1 MTITNSKLHLKTEI
15 QQLRLLHKSVAST
28 LLVVIV
34 LAVIY
39 AFVLWGEVDQKS
51 LEIWLFLALI
61 LPIARLVIFYY
72 NWKSLTEENADTFRQ
87 FLLIGNLISGLL
99 WGASTVWFFPEQL
112 EYQLFMLFMLGGIAL
127 GASNSDVNYL
137 PGYYAYIWSS
147 LSLLVIALIW
157 VGEEIQMGIGITTIL
172 FIIAIS
178 IYGRASHKTTYESI
192 KLRFENDDLVQK
204 LEEKTLLAE
213 KANTSKSKFLATASH
228 DLRQPLHT
236 SVLLLDA
243 LRFTLEKDSQNDIL
257 DKLVR
262 SHDHLSTL
270 FDSLLDISNLDSGSV
285 NVNLQAVSIP
295 ELYSSL
301 EEEYSLAAQKKGL
314 NFSIEPI
321 NGFIKTDPIL
331 ISRIIGNL
339 LSNAIRY
346 TPKGAITLGAIED
359 QNQLLITVTDT
370 GIGISN
376 DHHQQIFNEFEQL
389 NNSHRDYRLGLGLG
403 LSIVKRLS
411 DLLDHEIKL
420 DSTKGSGSTF
430 SLRCQTENPQQETM
444 HAAAVLTDIDVKRRL
459 NILFVDDEKP
469 VREAISLVLNNFD
482 MNVIT
487 AESASE
493 AIEHLANMKP
503 SLDVIVADYRLKNGE
518 TGFDVIEKTCEF
530 MNADI
535 PSIIVTGEANFDQ
548 MKPAQRKNVVI
559 VQKPISS
566 AVLMPLILERINK
579 EG

>member
-15 QQLRLLHKSVAST
+15 QQLGLLHKSVAST

-51 LEIWLFLALI
+51 LKIWLFLALI
-61 LPIARLVIFYY
+61 LPIARLVLFYY
-72 NWKSLTEENADTFRQ
+72 NCKSLTEENADTFRQ

>member
-1 MTITNSKLHLKTEI
+1 MTITNNNLHLKTKT
-15 QQLRLLHKSVAST
+15 QQLHLLHKSVAST
-28 LLVVIV
+28 LLIVILLAPIYALVLWEAVDLELLKIWVV
-34 LAVIY
+34 LAV
-39 AFVLWGEVDQKS
+39 
-51 LEIWLFLALI
+51 I
-61 LPIARLVIFYY
+61 LPIARLALFYL
-72 NWKSLTEENADTFRQ
+72 NWKSLTDGNSKTFRQ
-87 FLLIGNLISGLL
+87 FIFIGNLISGLL
-99 WGASTVWFFPEQL
+99 WGASTVWFFPETL

-127 GASNSDVNYL
+127 GASNSDANYL

-147 LSLLVIALIW
+147 LSLLVVALML
-157 VGEEIQMGIGITTIL
+157 VGEEIQIGIGITTIL

-285 NVNLQAVSIP
+285 NVTLQAVSIP

-301 EEEYSLAAQKKGL
+301 EEEYGLAAQQKGL
-314 NFSIEPI
+314 NFKVQPIE
-321 NGFIKTDPIL
+321 GFIKTDPIL

-346 TPKGAITLGAIED
+346 TPKGAITLGAIKD
-359 QNQLLITVTDT
+359 KNQILITVADT
-370 GIGISN
+370 GIGISD
-376 DHHQQIFNEFEQL
+376 DHHQKIFDEFEQL

-420 DSTKGSGSTF
+420 DSTQGSGSTF
-430 SLRCQTENPQQETM
+430 SLQCQTQDPQQQTAQST
-444 HAAAVLTDIDVKRRL
+444 AALKEIEVKSGLT
-459 NILFVDDEKP
+459 ILFVDDEIS
-469 VREAISLVLNNFD
+469 VREAFSLVLQNLD
-482 MNVIT
+482 MSVIS

-493 AIEHLANMKP
+493 AIAHLASLKQP
-503 SLDVIVADYRLKNGE
+503 LDVIIADYRLKNEE
-518 TGFDVIEKTCEF
+518 TGFDVIEKVCDF
-530 MNADI
+530 MGADI
-535 PSIIVTGEANFDQ
+535 PSIIVTGEANIDNIALA
-548 MKPAQRKNVVI
+548 KEKNVTI

-566 AVLMPLILERINK
+566 TVLMPLILDSIDK
-579 EG
+579 K